1 MRIVRDFMATKEKI
15 EMMDHPP
22 YCPDRAPCDFFLFPK
37 LKNKMEGEFLSVK
50 TFKTRWDGV
59 AATLTKDDYARC
71 YAKWV
76 ERLRKCIRV
85 AGSYIEKS

>member
-59 AATLTKDDYARC
+59 AATLTKDDYTGC
-71 YAKWV
+71 FAKWT
-76 ERLRKCIRV
+76 ERH
-85 AGSYIEKS
+85 